1 MRIKIGR
8 CSGNV
13 PHYCQPFALYVR
25 ESSDTVFL
33 STVVMRNIRRLSLL
47 RMYGDHLRMK
57 CVRAA
62 HTTRMHDA
70 VGVCIAPLLRT
81 FCVWFAR
88 RSHGDFF
95 NRFKILWCT
104 FGETTAHTK
113 FLGACGVSIV
123 YLQVFRTPCE
133 RSSIAGQ
140 WDRSI
145 MYRLGQKFLDIFLRR
160 LLHPLMLYQNLS

>member
-25 ESSDTVFL
+25 ESSGTVFL
-33 STVVMRNIRRLSLL
+33 STVVMQNIRRLSLL
-47 RMYGDHLRMK
+47 RMYGDHLRMR

-62 HTTRMHDA
+62 HTPRMHDA
-70 VGVCIAPLLRT
+70 VGVSLRLYHALSAYGLLGDRT
-81 FCVWFAR
+81 AI
-88 RSHGDFF
+88 FF
-95 NRFKILWCT
+95 SIFKILWCT

-123 YLQVFRTPCE
+123 YLQFFRTPCE

-145 MYRLGQKFLDIFLRR
+145 M
-160 LLHPLMLYQNLS
+160 